1 MQQADVVDIQVLEII
16 KGTEGTKVKMDVLN
30 RDGKSVIELVR
41 KKVSHVVG
49 IISSSKD
56 SLSLLLR
63 QLPSCSADILLFVLS
78 GKLII

>member
-30 RDGKSVIELVR
+30 NDGKSVIELVR

-49 IISSSKD
+49 IISSKD
-56 SLSLLLR
+56 SLSLLSR
-63 QLPSCSADILLFVLS
+63 QLPSCSADMLLGFCPNFC
-78 GKLII
+78 